1 MKKSLVFLVLAV
13 LVLTMSSCLIQPK
26 CKKPQASAY
35 GDGTVSLGSQT
46 YGAEIYFTYREGGD
60 PPSDPHSGSNLFRRG
75 DKINMEGLDFPIII
89 KAQAV
94 KEGYRNSGIAT
105 IRYSS
110 REDVFFGETNYPDTL
125 NIPLVDTLVTGEPL

>member
-1 MKKSLVFLVLAV
+1 MKKALLLLAFLMLI
-13 LVLTMSSCLIQPK
+13 LSSCLIQPR

-35 GDGTVSLGSQT
+35 GDGSVTLGSQT

-110 REDVFFGETNYPDTL
+110 REDVFFGETNQPDSL
-125 NIPLVDTLVTGEPL
+125 DAPVDTL